1 MQPRDPD
8 PWPRARDWAGVR
20 DDAGPARRI
29 TLALL
34 PLRAFLGF
42 TFCFA
47 GLQKLANPG
56 FFDASNPASIQA
68 QLAAAL
74 RSSPV
79 HALIAPLAHQPVA
92 LGVLIACGELAVGLG
107 TLAGLWGRVAAA
119 GGLVLSLML
128 FLTVSFHASP
138 YYTGSDIVFVF
149 AWTPL
154 LLAGS
159 GDVLSVDG
167 FLRRRQE
174 VQSWPGRAGPSR
186 AMSGQ
191 AGPGRSMPGHAGPG
205 IGRRSF
211 TAEGA
216 AAGVLA
222 LVAVGLGGMA
232 AVIGRLADGPARR
245 SATPALGAGT
255 RSAGPTGS
263 PDAAPTRGRKPG
275 KTRPRRPA
283 GTRIGP
289 ASAVPMGGAASFTD
303 PSTGDPSLVV
313 QPSPGR
319 FLAFD
324 AVCPHAGCAV
334 SYQPGSRLF
343 VCPCHGSEFN
353 GRTGA
358 VIVGPAPRGLSR
370 IQVAK
375 GPGGQLYVS

>member
-1 MQPRDPD
+1 MHTPDPD
-8 PWPRARDWAGVR
+8 RRLGPR
-20 DDAGPARRI
+20 DDAGAARRVA
-29 TLALL
+29 LALV

-56 FFDASNPASIQA
+56 FLDASNPASIQA
-68 QLAAAL
+68 QLAGAV

-79 HALIAPLAHQPVA
+79 HALIAPLAHHAVA

-138 YYTGSDIVFVF
+138 YYTGSDIVFAF

-154 LLAGS
+154 VLAGS
-159 GDVLSVDG
+159 GVLSADA
-167 FLRRRQE
+167 FLRRRREAQ
-174 VQSWPGRAGPSR
+174 PGPAAR
-186 AMSGQ
+186 SGT
-191 AGPGRSMPGHAGPG
+191 G

-211 TAEGA
+211 AAEGA
-216 AAGVLA
+216 ATGLLA
-222 LVAVGLGGMA
+222 LAAVALGGLA
-232 AVIGRLADGPARR
+232 AVLGRAAGGSSRQ
-245 SATPALGAGT
+245 SATPAIGTGTGPARPAGT
-255 RSAGPTGS
+255 PDRAPTG
-263 PDAAPTRGRKPG
+263 G
-275 KTRPRRPA
+275 KKARRRHPA
-283 GTRIGP
+283 GTRIGAAAQVP
-289 ASAVPMGGAASFTD
+289 AGGAASFTD

-324 AVCPHAGCAV
+324 AVCPHAGCTV
-334 SYQPGSRLF
+334 SYEPASKLF
-343 VCPCHGSEFN
+343 ACPCHGSTFN

-358 VIVGPAPRGLSR
+358 VIAGPAPRGLSR
-370 IQVAK
+370 IRVAK

>member
-1 MQPRDPD
+1 MPTRDPD
-8 PWPRARDWAGVR
+8 LWPGPR
-20 DDAGPARRI
+20 DDAGVTRRVA
-29 TLALL
+29 LALL

-68 QLAAAL
+68 QLAAAV

-79 HALIAPLAHQPVA
+79 HALISPLTHLPVA

-119 GGLVLSLML
+119 GGLVLSLLL

-159 GDVLSVDG
+159 GDVLSVDA
-167 FLRRRQE
+167 FLRRRQQA
-174 VQSWPGRAGPSR
+174 QSG
-186 AMSGQ
+186 
-191 AGPGRSMPGHAGPG
+191 PGHAGPG
-205 IGRRSF
+205 IGRRDF
-211 TAEGA
+211 AAEGA
-216 AAGVLA
+216 AAGLLA
-222 LVAVGLGGMA
+222 LAGVALGGMA
-232 AVIGRLADGPARR
+232 AVLGRVAGGPARR
-245 SATPALGAGT
+245 SATPALGAGS
-255 RSAGPTGS
+255 RSAGPQGS
-263 PDAAPTRGRKPG
+263 PDATPTRSRKART
-275 KTRPRRPA
+275 TRPRRPA

-289 ASAVPMGGAASFTD
+289 ASHVPVGGAASFTD

-313 QPSPGR
+313 QPSRGR

-334 SYQPGSRLF
+334 SYEPGSKQF
-343 VCPCHGSEFN
+343 VCPCHGSTFN

-358 VIVGPAPRGLSR
+358 VIAGPAPRGLSR
-370 IQVAK
+370 IQVAQ
-375 GPGGQLYVS
+375 GPRGQLYVS